1 MGIHEKLAN
10 MFIDNDKNYWFVTES
25 GHFYLYDI
33 KKKILCPIGSER
45 ENRVRHYGVPVELAQ
60 YKNQCWI
67 VYSSG
72 LIRCWDYS
80 AGEFISE
87 ESRFVGL
94 VNGFADRI
102 YLKPDIHG
110 NLWFMYNNGVFY
122 YNRMS
127 RLWKT
132 VVQINDVSNFFT
144 CMDIDRKGDVWVGTS
159 KSGLRLIRHQ
169 TFNVEKMDQLELT
182 DGGSLDNDI
191 YSVFVDEDNGL
202 WVGTLFQGLCYY
214 HPAMR
219 KFNSGH
225 VEPGVSEISNESTRS
240 MVEDP
245 DGNVLIGNKYGVY
258 FYSCQI

>member
-87 ESRFVGL
+87 ESR
-94 VNGFADRI
+94 
-102 YLKPDIHG
+102 
-110 NLWFMYNNGVFY
+110 
-122 YNRMS
+122 
-127 RLWKT
+127 
-132 VVQINDVSNFFT
+132 
-144 CMDIDRKGDVWVGTS
+144 
-159 KSGLRLIRHQ
+159 
-169 TFNVEKMDQLELT
+169 
-182 DGGSLDNDI
+182 LD
-191 YSVFVDEDNGL
+191 
-202 WVGTLFQGLCYY
+202 W
-214 HPAMR
+214 
-219 KFNSGH
+219 
-225 VEPGVSEISNESTRS
+225 S
-240 MVEDP
+240 MVSQTEFILSRIFTAIC
-245 DGNVLIGNKYGVY
+245 G
-258 FYSCQI
+258 SCIITECFIITE

>member
-1 MGIHEKLAN
+1 
-10 MFIDNDKNYWFVTES
+10 
-25 GHFYLYDI
+25 
-33 KKKILCPIGSER
+33 
-45 ENRVRHYGVPVELAQ
+45 
-60 YKNQCWI
+60 
-67 VYSSG
+67 
-72 LIRCWDYS
+72 
-80 AGEFISE
+80 
-87 ESRFVGL
+87 
-94 VNGFADRI
+94 
-102 YLKPDIHG
+102 
-110 NLWFMYNNGVFY
+110 
-122 YNRMS
+122 MS

-214 HPAMR
+214 HPAMH